1 MSDLM
6 WMISNNLINVVDVLF
21 SVLIPWIMVET
32 KRKKDICGCGQ
43 LDFVCTAWN
52 M

>member
-21 SVLIPWIMVET
+21 LVLMPWIMVET
-32 KRKKDICGCGQ
+32 KRKKYMR
-43 LDFVCTAWN
+43 LRPA
-52 M
+52 